1 MTRPSH
7 NTQAGFSL
15 IETLVATA
23 LLAML
28 ATTGVMIFTS
38 FFNGRSGEQE
48 LSAITENTLRMRKL
62 FGDDLAHAI
71 IRPHGRT
78 DNVHLFIGDAA
89 NNCFLSFARHNAPKG
104 QSDSASDI
112 ESILY
117 CLNNKKLERFA
128 YYEPDATQDTKRRR
142 YVVINGVKDVKLRF
156 YDRKDWQDEWLMGIE
171 NGRFFGQY
179 GRLPAL
185 VEIHWT
191 PLGGPKRNQPIRQV
205 FALPP
210 ESF

>member
-1 MTRPSH
+1 MTRPLN
-7 NTQAGFSL
+7 NTQAGFSI

-62 FGDDLAHAI
+62 LGDDLAHAI

-104 QSDSASDI
+104 QSGSASDI

-171 NGRFFGQY
+171 SGRFFGQY